1 MHSAC
6 RGGIINDG
14 LRKQIFKLILIL
26 HNKMKILKAETNG
39 KLVSVSSFV
48 RGLFVFEHF
57 R

>member
-1 MHSAC
+1 
-6 RGGIINDG
+6 
-14 LRKQIFKLILIL
+14 LILIL

-39 KLVSVSSFV
+39 KVKLVSVSWNENSFV

>member
-39 KLVSVSSFV
+39 KVKLVSVS
-48 RGLFVFEHF
+48 
-57 R
+57 